1 MTDENH
7 KDSIL
12 ISNRYKIV
20 KKIAS
25 GGTADVYLGFDIKLN
40 RKVAIKILYE
50 AFANNK
56 NFVARFRKEAQILAK
71 LNNPNIVMIYDWG
84 KFNNSYYICME
95 YIEGQRLKDIIE
107 KKGVLNPKTVAN
119 YTIQICNALDL
130 AHTNNLIHRDIKPE
144 NIIITPDGTVKVTDF
159 GIAKSL
165 IEDTTKT
172 LNIIGTAYYISP
184 EQAQGEILDC
194 RTDIYS
200 LGIVMYEMLTADVPF
215 RGESSIDI
223 TLKHI
228 SEIAVKPSKL
238 VSNIPVKLEKI
249 IMHCL
254 EKKQFNRYTSIKDLR
269 KDLYNFLTDKPLILN
284 RDTLGE
290 NKKYTLKDIFSNKN
304 EYSYSH
310 SLLYGKRKKL
320 GSILYIIL
328 SSFFLI
334 SLLILSLIFIF
345 RYFDIKNSPS
355 FIIVPPL
362 RNISVE
368 SAENILS
375 TYGLILIVEDE
386 VYNSSITKGSIIEQS
401 PDSNTKILPN
411 SEVEVTVSRGSKE
424 DEEEQ
429 SSSSYILLLNLT
441 GLTLEDG
448 IKILEETGLK
458 PGNITEEYSQTI
470 DKDKIINQDP
480 SYNEEIKKGSTI
492 NLTISLGK
500 EKIIIPDIIG
510 NDYLF
515 ALSQL
520 ESLGLNITTSKITN
534 TENTE
539 YLPGTVV
546 DIFPPAGSEVERNSQ
561 VKLLISTA
569 EQLILVPDVT
579 KMDITQAINILTQN
593 NLDYE
598 TNMIDS
604 GYSIQKNMV
613 LGQYPLKGNYIPPGS
628 KVTLFVGK

>member
-1 MTDENH
+1 MTNENH

-25 GGTADVYLGFDIKLN
+25 GGMADVYLGFDIKLN

-56 NFVARFRKEAQILAK
+56 NFVARFKKEAQILAK
-71 LNNPNIVMIYDWG
+71 LNNPNIVMVYDWG

-107 KKGVLNPKTVAN
+107 KKGVLSPKTVAN
-119 YTIQICNALDL
+119 YTIQICNALDQ

-269 KDLYNFLTDKPLILN
+269 KDLHNFLTGKPLILN

-290 NKKYTLKDIFSNKN
+290 NKKYALKDIFSNKN
-304 EYSYSH
+304 DYSYSH
-310 SLLYGKRKKL
+310 SLLYGRRKKL

-328 SSFFLI
+328 SAFFII

-345 RYFDIKNSPS
+345 KYFDIKKSS
-355 FIIVPPL
+355 AFIIVPPL
-362 RNISVE
+362 RNLSVE

-375 TYGLILIVEDE
+375 TYDLILIVEDE
-386 VYNSSITKGSIIEQS
+386 VYSSSVIKGSIIEQS
-401 PDSNTKILPN
+401 PDSNTNVPPN
-411 SEVEVTVSRGSKE
+411 SEIEVTVSRGSKE
-424 DEEEQ
+424 AEKEQ
-429 SSSSYILLLNLT
+429 PSSSYILSPNLT
-441 GLTLEDG
+441 ALTLEDS
-448 IKILEETGLK
+448 IKILEETGLN

-470 DKDKIINQDP
+470 GKDKIINQDP
-480 SYNEEIKKGSTI
+480 SYNEEIKKGSTV
-492 NLTISLGK
+492 NLTVSLGE

-520 ESLGLNITTSKITN
+520 ESLGLNITASKITKP
-534 TENTE
+534 EC
-539 YLPGTVV
+539 LPGTVV

-569 EQLILVPDVT
+569 EQLTLVPDVT

-593 NLDYE
+593 NLGYE
-598 TNMIDS
+598 INMIDS
-604 GYSIQKNMV
+604 GYSVQKDMV

>member
-1 MTDENH
+1 MTNKNN

-25 GGTADVYLGFDIKLN
+25 GGTADVYLGFDIKLS

-95 YIEGQRLKDIIE
+95 YIEGQGLKDIIE

-130 AHTNNLIHRDIKPE
+130 AHTIKPE

-238 VSNIPVKLEKI
+238 VSNIPAKLEKI

-254 EKKQFNRYTSIKDLR
+254 EKKQFNRYPSIKDLR

-304 EYSYSH
+304 DYSYSH
-310 SLLYGKRKKL
+310 SLLYGRRKKL

-328 SSFFLI
+328 SAFFII
-334 SLLILSLIFIF
+334 SLLILSIIFIF
-345 RYFDIKNSPS
+345 KYFDIKNSPS

-362 RNISVE
+362 RNLSVE

-386 VYNSSITKGSIIEQS
+386 VYNSSIIKGGIIEQS
-401 PDSNTKILPN
+401 PDSNTNVPPN
-411 SEVEVTVSRGSKE
+411 SEVEVTVSKGSKE
-424 DEEEQ
+424 DEGEQ
-429 SSSSYILLLNLT
+429 LSSSYILSPNLT
-441 GLTLEDG
+441 GLLLEDG
-448 IKILEETGLK
+448 IKILKETGLK
-458 PGNITEEYSQTI
+458 HGNITEEYSQTI
-470 DKDKIINQDP
+470 EKDRIINQDP
-480 SYNEEIKKGSTI
+480 SYNEEIKNGSII
-492 NLTISLGK
+492 NLTISLGE

-520 ESLGLNITTSKITN
+520 ESLGLNITAIKITN
-534 TENTE
+534 AEF
-539 YLPGTVV
+539 LPGTVV
-546 DIFPPAGSEVERNSQ
+546 GIFPPAGSEVERNSH
-561 VKLLISTA
+561 VELLISTV
-569 EQLILVPDVT
+569 EKLNLVPDVT
-579 KMDITQAINILTQN
+579 KMDITQAIKILTQN

-598 TNMIDS
+598 INMIDS
-604 GYSIQKNMV
+604 GYSVQKDMV

>member
-1 MTDENH
+1 MTNENH

-12 ISNRYKIV
+12 ISNRYRIV

-25 GGTADVYLGFDIKLN
+25 GGMAEVYFGFDIKLK

-50 AFANNK
+50 SFASNK

-71 LNNPNIVMIYDWG
+71 LSSPNIVMIYDWG

-130 AHTNNLIHRDIKPE
+130 AHTNNLIHRDIKPD

-223 TLKHI
+223 TLKHV

-310 SLLYGKRKKL
+310 SLLYGRRKKL
-320 GSILYIIL
+320 DSILYIIL
-328 SSFFLI
+328 SSFFII

-345 RYFDIKNSPS
+345 KYLDTKNSPS
-355 FIIVPPL
+355 FIMVPPL

-386 VYNSSITKGSIIEQS
+386 VYNSIVIKGSIIEQS
-401 PDSNTKILPN
+401 PDSNTKVLTN
-411 SEVEVTVSRGSKE
+411 SEVEVTVSKGSKE

-429 SSSSYILLLNLT
+429 SPNSYILLLNLT

-470 DKDKIINQDP
+470 EKDKIINQDP
-480 SYNEEIKKGSTI
+480 SYNEEIKKGSAV

-510 NDYLF
+510 NNYLF

-604 GYSIQKNMV
+604 GYSIQKDMV